1 MIPSTVWCSLLV
13 KVVRVKTGFSNK
25 VSWWYRDFVG
35 YFHAFMGL
43 YFFLNQISLV
53 GKVLKEIKLEI
64 FHKKCQVFQRAVKLL
79 GWPGRTLSRDIP
91 ETNFE
96 LLKQVITKRIELFE
110 TDRIFVQPCKQE
122 LFDFLDEYFSL
133 KILGIYVLPQD
144 TWLSSLTVVANPPLP
159 RDKSKHPRIFVI
171 HVAHVAIDL
180 HMVMHIVS

>member
-25 VSWWYRDFVG
+25 VAWWYRDFVG

-96 LLKQVITKRIELFE
+96 LLKQVITKRIELLRQIESSFSHANKSFSISWMS
-110 TDRIFVQPCKQE
+110 IFPWKFWQST
-122 LFDFLDEYFSL
+122 Y
-133 KILGIYVLPQD
+133 YHR
-144 TWLSSLTVVANPPLP
+144 T
-159 RDKSKHPRIFVI
+159 RDWAV
-171 HVAHVAIDL
+171 
-180 HMVMHIVS
+180 